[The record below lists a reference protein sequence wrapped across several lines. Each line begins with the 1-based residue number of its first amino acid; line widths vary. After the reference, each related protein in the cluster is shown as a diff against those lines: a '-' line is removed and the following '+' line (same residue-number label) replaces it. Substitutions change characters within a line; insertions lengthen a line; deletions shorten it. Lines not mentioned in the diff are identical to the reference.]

1 MIIRTLRKKDQKWEK
16 SLVSADFE
24 ESFLFKGDTE
34 IFLKAVARFIEMSE
48 ILGDLFDFGSI
59 ISFPSSEILDFVY
72 TIVPF
77 KNFSKFSN
85 NGKTQKQYGEYNKI
99 INERKAKIYQFK
111 DSTTYKFVKI
121 IEGGLVKNLHQRSR
135 FKSIIYANPNNSQE
149 SYEIIE
155 GHLLVRSCT
164 EQLEIGDHSI
174 KNDFVSVW
182 KKVFGDSLSLMVGIP
197 IYTEM
202 AREILPFTFIWVFS
216 FEDFNIDDYIY
227 RNLLFNWIEDFRI
240 LFERLFSKI
249 EGYYLDHYKRKQVEY
264 ALRSAVA
271 AIMARN
277 MSHNIGSHVLNYLS
291 NPEELDNLWII

>member
-34 IFLKAVARFIEMSE
+34 IFLKAIARFIEMSE

-59 ISFPSSEILDFVY
+59 ISFPSSEILDLVY

-85 NGKTQKQYGEYNKI
+85 NGKTQKQYGEYKKI

-149 SYEIIE
+149 SYEIIN
-155 GHLLVRSCT
+155 GRYSDIHRNGTRNS
-164 EQLEIGDHSI
+164 
-174 KNDFVSVW
+174 
-182 KKVFGDSLSLMVGIP
+182 
-197 IYTEM
+197 
-202 AREILPFTFIWVFS
+202 S
-216 FEDFNIDDYIY
+216 FYIY
-227 RNLLFNWIEDFRI
+227 MGIFF
-240 LFERLFSKI
+240 
-249 EGYYLDHYKRKQVEY
+249 
-264 ALRSAVA
+264 
-271 AIMARN
+271 
-277 MSHNIGSHVLNYLS
+277 
-291 NPEELDNLWII
+291 